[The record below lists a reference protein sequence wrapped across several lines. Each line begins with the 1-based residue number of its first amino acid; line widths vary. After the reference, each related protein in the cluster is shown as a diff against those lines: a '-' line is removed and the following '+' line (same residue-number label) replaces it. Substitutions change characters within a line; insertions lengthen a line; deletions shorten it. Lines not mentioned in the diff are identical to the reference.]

1 MAQALQFAT
10 DSPYLACL
18 MFCVACW
25 SAVTIVW
32 LPFQTG
38 LKAYRLAIRGRNIR
52 TGYELP
58 RRE

>member
-1 MAQALQFAT
+1 MREILTFASE
-10 DSPYLACL
+10 SPYLAFI
-18 MFCVACW
+18 MFCIACW